1 MVVWKRTP
9 DPGKMINHI
18 TIKRKMKG
26 SCCRVVIAAVEG
38 AWEGIC
44 GVAQDPAAVVRCRHC
59 REGSA
64 VPAGSGTERA
74 ARLPRQWQSG
84 ALHNLGLAKQ
94 A

>member
-1 MVVWKRTP
+1 M
-9 DPGKMINHI
+9 
-18 TIKRKMKG
+18 
-26 SCCRVVIAAVEG
+26 VIAEG

-44 GVAQDPAAVVRCRHC
+44 GVAQDPSAFGGAGAA
-59 REGSA
+59 GQA
-64 VPAGSGTERA
+64 VWCQLAPATEQP

>member
-1 MVVWKRTP
+1 MVT
-9 DPGKMINHI
+9 
-18 TIKRKMKG
+18 
-26 SCCRVVIAAVEG
+26 AAVEG
-38 AWEGIC
+38 AWEGVR
-44 GVAQDPAAVVRCRHC
+44 GVAQDAAAFARCRHC

-64 VPAGSGTERA
+64 VPAGSGTGQA